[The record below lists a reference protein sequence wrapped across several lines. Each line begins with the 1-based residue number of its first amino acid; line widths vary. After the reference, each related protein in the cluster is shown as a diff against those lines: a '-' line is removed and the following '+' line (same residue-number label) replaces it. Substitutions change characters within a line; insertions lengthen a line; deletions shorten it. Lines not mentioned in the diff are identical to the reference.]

1 MAWGVGGWLLP
12 NFLSRVG
19 QEVAGR
25 MRARVVQELT
35 TTFANNYSDE
45 ISLSDALQADVVARY
60 NAKKTGA
67 KFLINP
73 QLPV

>member
-1 MAWGVGGWLLP
+1 MP
-12 NFLSRVG
+12 NFLARVG

-35 TTFANNYSDE
+35 TTFANDCSDE
-45 ISLSDALQADVVARY
+45 ISLADALRAEVVARY

-67 KFLINP
+67 KLLINP
-73 QLPV
+73 QLPM